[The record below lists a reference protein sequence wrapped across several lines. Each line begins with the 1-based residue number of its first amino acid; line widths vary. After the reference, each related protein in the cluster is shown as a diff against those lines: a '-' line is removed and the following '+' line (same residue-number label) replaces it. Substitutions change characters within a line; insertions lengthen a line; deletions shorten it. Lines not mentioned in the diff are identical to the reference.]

1 MSENGDPTGEPRPA
15 YGARRVGHLLTLLA
29 RAIVNALQPV
39 RLLADRLYR
48 AVLRLLVVLVKGMR
62 YISVTLERAWS
73 AVRSFFRRSW
83 RFLAFLP
90 VKRQRSRDASARGR
104 LAASR
109 FYPGDSSAEKSP
121 PQNDRHRRFDV
132 RSWFDRLSSERASK
146 RFRRLSSFL
155 VKEILEVVQQ
165 PRLVVTMI
173 LGPFLILLI
182 FGVGFTG
189 KQGPAPAIVVVP
201 PDAEFPLDIKE
212 QLVRYKGFMPIH
224 SVAESRE
231 EALAYLQDGTVEIV
245 AVLPS
250 NSQHAVLSGQQAVI
264 DIYVDEYDP
273 LRTQWLNYVAG
284 FAADDLN
291 RQLLSMALDQ
301 GRETLS
307 SLQGVSTGLLDRLVE
322 VGATVEAGDI
332 EQAKEHLDE
341 ALVILDD
348 EAERLDPA
356 LHDLVAMQAAV
367 EAFRTAGRRP
377 DELFV
382 SLAQVRGRAADLR
395 ELLNDPEL
403 ETRAVL
409 NQIRQMRETL
419 TQVQEMADL
428 LAAIPD
434 EVLVAPVATQVMN
447 TSLSEPAHLSFYTP
461 AVLALL
467 LQHMAM
473 TFGSLTM
480 VRERLLGADEL
491 FRISPIAP
499 WEILTGKFLGYT
511 LLTAVIGAV
520 LSGLLVL
527 FIKVPLLGNVFLFVL
542 TLVLM
547 ATASL
552 GWGIFVSLF
561 SRTQSQAVQF
571 SLLLLITSVFFGGFF
586 LALSSLH
593 DKVRSV
599 SYALPVTYGVK
610 ALREIMLAGRGPGA
624 DTLLPLAGMSV
635 GFYLISILVYTWQN
649 KRA

>member
-1 MSENGDPTGEPRPA
+1 MSEKDDPTGEPRPT

-83 RFLAFLP
+83 RFLAHPLLL
-90 VKRQRSRDASARGR
+90 RREARADRSRRR
-104 LAASR
+104 
-109 FYPGDSSAEKSP
+109 PW
-121 PQNDRHRRFDV
+121 RFDV

-322 VGATVEAGDI
+322 VGVTIEAGDV

-348 EAERLDPA
+348 ETERLDPA

-593 DKVRSV
+593 DTVRSV

-624 DTLLPLAGMSV
+624 GTLLPLAGMSV
-635 GFYLISILVYTWQN
+635 GFYLVSILVYTWQN